1 MPIELW
7 EIKRYA
13 NKTISLAQI
22 EPVGAAESIKTIS
35 KGSKTIESVSKE
47 VKVYTED
54 DHIKKTSDEIKEV
67 YERLKAA
74 LMAIGNN
81 VKIKPTKWYVG
92 FLSKTNFVDILV
104 QKESLKIWLNMK
116 QGKLDDHKRL
126 TRDVSHIGHW
136 GNGDYELQI
145 RNDDDIDY
153 IISLAKQS
161 YKENS

>member
-1 MPIELW
+1 
-7 EIKRYA
+7 
-13 NKTISLAQI
+13 
-22 EPVGAAESIKTIS
+22 
-35 KGSKTIESVSKE
+35 
-47 VKVYTED
+47 
-54 DHIKKTSDEIKEV
+54 
-67 YERLKAA
+67 
-74 LMAIGNN
+74 
-81 VKIKPTKWYVG
+81 PTKWYVG